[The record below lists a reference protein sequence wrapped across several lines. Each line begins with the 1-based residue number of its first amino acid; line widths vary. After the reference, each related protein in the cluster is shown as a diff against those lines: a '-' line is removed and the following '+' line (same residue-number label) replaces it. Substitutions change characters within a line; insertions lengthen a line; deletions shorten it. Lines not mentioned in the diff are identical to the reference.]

1 MEENI
6 KNRMQVSFESRSGN
20 ETLARMVAAAFMVQA
35 DPTVDELEDI
45 KTAVSEAVTNSI
57 IHGYGVKEAAC
68 GDGKVSMEMTLY
80 EDCVVI
86 RITDTGCG
94 IADVPKAMEAFYSGD
109 ESGERSGMGFTLMQ
123 AFMSELRVASAPG
136 EGTTV
141 WMKTQLSER

>member
-1 MEENI
+1 MNENI
-6 KNRMQVSFESRSGN
+6 KNSMKVSFESRSGN
-20 ETLARMVAAAFMVQA
+20 ETLARMVAAAFLVQA

-57 IHGYGVKEAAC
+57 IHGYGVKGSEC
-68 GDGKVSMEMTLY
+68 GNGAVCMEMTLY
-80 EDCVVI
+80 EDSVVI
-86 RITDTGCG
+86 KITDEGCG
-94 IADVPKAMEAFYSGD
+94 IPDVPKAMEAFYSGD

-141 WMKTQLSER
+141 WMKKQLLER